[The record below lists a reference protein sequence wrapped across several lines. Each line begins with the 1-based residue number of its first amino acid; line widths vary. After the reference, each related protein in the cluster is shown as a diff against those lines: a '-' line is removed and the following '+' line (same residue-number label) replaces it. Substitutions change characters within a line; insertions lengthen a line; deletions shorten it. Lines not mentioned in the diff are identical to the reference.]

1 MLSGMKHGEITM
13 KSRQKKAEE
22 IRDLITKVNA
32 ISAELQEDGFT
43 VEFHGVR
50 TIRNRITEVSVE
62 RKQSL

>member
-1 MLSGMKHGEITM
+1 M